1 MHISSVTFTTNV
13 NKFKISGFY
22 MIFRVAFWAVIQK
35 NSIVFDT
42 VLVFS
47 SRQTMAKFA
56 IPPPI
61 FPQKQ
66 QGCPRIPETAL
77 HRFNIYLYSQS
88 GLKLPSLQNIAFA
101 VMPVASLTAFSHPN
115 LVIPSTVL
123 QSLTMPQSAPSL

>member
-13 NKFKISGFY
+13 SKFRISGFY

-42 VLVFS
+42 VLVFN

-66 QGCPRIPETAL
+66 
-77 HRFNIYLYSQS
+77 
-88 GLKLPSLQNIAFA
+88 
-101 VMPVASLTAFSHPN
+101 
-115 LVIPSTVL
+115 
-123 QSLTMPQSAPSL
+123 